1 MALHRNQGKYDK
13 NGDGRLSAGEWRNW
27 YFRTYGHDIEIAER
41 RALAD
46 AETEWESWLNRA
58 VRVTQNAA
66 EKFVDS
72 ACAILPKTQNRPK
85 ELAWKA
91 LLYHV
96 SSALIKSGLWNETRT
111 SATGIFVSDRTF
123 YPYRSVATY
132 LVRISGINS
141 KEDLKY
147 AVKTRKPMYTEE
159 GALTDSA
166 CGEFW
171 TQIIAQL
178 PPSSSDDPYCCDDD
192 DVRLNL
198 DFDKRTSITDSA
210 EDLLSNLLLLV
221 HFFEDPKLRALA
233 GKQNEDPLLQ
243 CFTKHWRE
251 AKGIEYNPLKFLD
264 SAVARIVEQFPEL
277 KDEYK
282 IEDLFNMYASALLK
296 GIYTADPQRAI
307 AMWRSLPEKQ
317 EPLQDDFLSEDFFY
331 ILDFLWYYKEFD
343 EDAITPLLNAIQ
355 QDDMLAE
362 MVFRS
367 RYVCTLHLYLIQA
380 ALEQGKTNLAEHLYA
395 LLQSNPLPRE
405 EWHEDSDEFDSLM
418 EEYADTED
426 DELDSLTEECV
437 TPKDNTP
444 IYHYC
449 SVQVGNS
456 RPYAYLTAG
465 LPVKKGDRVR
475 VPYGKKNEP
484 KEGVVRSVD
493 DYTCDNA
500 PWPPDKTKRVLEILP
515 KPQEPLKKEPAVPKP
530 QQVEKEPVKPET
542 PPVTEEKNPTSGSD
556 TAPTE
561 EAPQGTAPPKKRKIV
576 PILVAVVLVLVV
588 VGVLVNSHNRRVAWE
603 QQYQTAAALFAEG
616 NYKKAAELAESVP
629 THIAEQPA
637 LLTVAKAGVLLNANT
652 EESLRDGL
660 DLLEYA
666 WDLGSYSEQGTAL
679 QAELTARLQETLYEK
694 AISLLHKGDAYAARD
709 CLREL
714 GDYKDAA
721 TILAYTHALIDSQSF
736 NVILYRWALE
746 SLQAIPADYNGE
758 FAEEI
763 AALRDALPRK
773 IAEQEQIDAECA
785 ASLAQQQQQQKP
797 KPPQTFNYGG
807 GSTDTGPGSG
817 YSLRE
822 DYSDPEDLYE
832 DGDYDDLDEAW
843 DEWEEG
849 W

>member
-1 MALHRNQGKYDK
+1 MNCPTCGAPDVRIG
-13 NGDGRLSAGEWRNW
+13 GDQWECGWCGDFGFLPGYILEQRKAAR
-27 YFRTYGHDIEIAER
+27 ER
-41 RALAD
+41 
-46 AETEWESWLNRA
+46 
-58 VRVTQNAA
+58 QNAWWKNA
-66 EKFVDS
+66 AVTTRNAALTFVD
-72 ACAILPKTQNRPK
+72 AVARLLPTYPESKAF
-85 ELAWKA
+85 AWRVV
-91 LLYHV
+91 LCQV
-96 SSALIKSGLWNETRT
+96 STGLIESGLWNGTWDDEVDDSVIGR
-111 SATGIFVSDRTF
+111 VF
-123 YPYRSVATY
+123 YPYRA
-132 LVRISGINS
+132 LANDLADFSGISNS
-141 KEDLKY
+141 VTIEK
-147 AVKTRKPMYTEE
+147 AVRSRKPLFQSE
-159 GALTDSA
+159 GQLTDKA
-166 CGEFW
+166 CGKFW
-171 TQIIAQL
+171 EMLIGQL
-178 PPSSSDDPYCCDDD
+178 PPY
-192 DVRLNL
+192 
-198 DFDKRTSITDSA
+198 DK
-210 EDLLSNLLLLV
+210 
-221 HFFEDPKLRALA
+221 EDPSMQDGHLYMGRAFGGKNLTENAIEDALCSILPLASFFAGCTGEKADARNNRFLGYFTEHWKRLR
-233 GKQNEDPLLQ
+233 GEKVDPMD
-243 CFTKHWRE
+243 
-251 AKGIEYNPLKFLD
+251 YDD
-264 SAVARIVEQFPEL
+264 SAVARIVAQFPDL
-277 KDEYK
+277 KDEYDSA
-282 IEDLFNMYASALLK
+282 DLFNMSGLELLEE
-296 GIYTADPQRAI
+296 IYHTDPQRAI
-307 AMWRSLPEKQ
+307 SMWRSLPQKQ
-317 EPLQDDFLSEDFFY
+317 APLQDDYLSEDFFY
-331 ILDFLWYYKEFD
+331 VVGFLWKDEDCD
-343 EDAITPLLNAIQ
+343 EDALTPLLDAVQ
-355 QDDMLAE
+355 QDDTLAE

-367 RYVCTLHLYLIQA
+367 RYVCALHLYLIQTA
-380 ALEQGKTNLAEHLYA
+380 IEQGKTELAEHLYA

-405 EWHEDSDEFDSLM
+405 EWREDPDEFKYLM
-418 EEYADTED
+418 EKRADTED
-426 DELDSLTEECV
+426 
-437 TPKDNTP
+437 NAP

-449 SVQVGNS
+449 SVQVGNN

-603 QQYQTAAALFAEG
+603 QQYQTAAELFAEG
-616 NYKKAAELAESVP
+616 SYKKAVELVEDVP
-629 THIAEQPA
+629 KNIAEQPA
-637 LLTVAKAGVLLNANT
+637 LLTVSKAGVLLNANT

-679 QAELTARLQETLYEK
+679 QAELTARLQETLCEK

-763 AALRDALPRK
+763 AALRDALPGK
-773 IAEQEQIDAECA
+773 IAEQEQIEAECA

-807 GSTDTGPGSG
+807 GSTDTGHGSG
-817 YSLRE
+817 HSLRE
-822 DYSDPEDLYE
+822 DYDDPEDLYE